1 MQFIVKTTP
10 EELQRARKWWQD
22 LEAQWKMAY
31 NEAVFGKGPTLEPPH
46 DDALMVLL
54 IQADTLRFAGPMAIH
69 PNITTPLT
77 NLSGLIPLYHLT
89 YLSITN
95 MHFSS
100 VRELSRFTK
109 MRHLFLYENRIE
121 SLVGIE
127 QMTDLVDLY
136 IQGNQITDL
145 SPIKNLT
152 NITTLYANNNK
163 LTKLDGLTTKHG
175 DKMKRFY
182 IQPNHDLPDR
192 EILRIQNEVGII
204 CRMG

>member
-10 EELQRARKWWQD
+10 EELQRAKKWWKD
-22 LEAQWKMAY
+22 LEGQWKMAY

-54 IQADTLRFAGPMAIH
+54 IQADTLRFAGPLAIK

-95 MHFSS
+95 MHFTS

-109 MRHLFLYENRIE
+109 MKHLFLYDNRIE
-121 SLVGIE
+121 SLSGIE
-127 QMTDLVDLY
+127 HMVDLVDLY
-136 IQGNQITDL
+136 VQNNQLTDL
-145 SPIKNLT
+145 SPLRNLT
-152 NITTLYANNNK
+152 KIQTLYVSKNK
-163 LTKLDGLTTKHG
+163 LRKINGLTEKHS
-175 DKMKRFY
+175 DNLKRFY
-182 IQPNHDLPDR
+182 VQPNDDLPDR
-192 EILRIQNEVGII
+192 EIIRTQNELGII

>member
-10 EELQRARKWWQD
+10 EELQRARKWWKD
-22 LEAQWKMAY
+22 LESQWKMAY
-31 NEAVFGKGPTLEPPH
+31 NEAVFGVGPTLEPPH
-46 DDALMVLL
+46 DDALMILL
-54 IQADTLRFAGPMAIH
+54 IQADTLRFAGPLAIK

-95 MHFSS
+95 MHFTS

-109 MRHLFLYENRIE
+109 MKHLFLYENRIE
-121 SLVGIE
+121 SLTGID
-127 QMTDLVDLY
+127 QMVDLVDLY
-136 IQGNQITDL
+136 VQNNCITDL
-145 SPIKNLT
+145 SPLRNLT
-152 NITTLYANNNK
+152 NIQTLYVSKNK
-163 LTKLDGLTTKHG
+163 LQKINGLTEKHA

-182 IQPNHDLPDR
+182 VQPNDELPDR
-192 EILRIQNEVGII
+192 EIIRTQNELGII

>member
-1 MQFIVKTTP
+1 MQFIIKTTP
-10 EELQRARKWWQD
+10 EELLRAKKWWKD
-22 LEAQWKMAY
+22 LESQWKMAY

-54 IQADTLRFAGPMAIH
+54 IQADTLRFAGPMAIK
-69 PNITTPLT
+69 PNVTTPLT

-95 MHFSS
+95 MHFTS

-109 MRHLFLYENRIE
+109 MKHLFLYENRIE

-127 QMTDLVDLY
+127 RMVDLVDLY
-136 IQGNQITDL
+136 VQNNQLTDL
-145 SPIKNLT
+145 SPIRNLT
-152 NITTLYANNNK
+152 NIQTLYVSKNK
-163 LTKLDGLTTKHG
+163 LRKINGLTEKHG

-182 IQPNHDLPDR
+182 VQPNDELPDR
-192 EILRIQNEVGII
+192 EIIRTQNEVGII

>member
-10 EELQRARKWWQD
+10 EELLRAKKWWRD

-54 IQADTLRFAGPMAIH
+54 IQADTLRFAGPLAVN

-89 YLSITN
+89 YLSLTN
-95 MHFSS
+95 MQITSI
-100 VRELSRFTK
+100 RELSRFTK
-109 MRHLFLYENRIE
+109 MRHLFLYENRIQ

-127 QMTDLVDLY
+127 QMSELIDLY
-136 IQGNQITDL
+136 VQGNQLTEL

-152 NITTLYANNNK
+152 NIHTLYVNNNK
-163 LTKLDGLTTKHG
+163 LTKINGLTKKHSS
-175 DKMKRFY
+175 KLKRFFL
-182 IQPNHDLPDR
+182 QPNHDLPDS
-192 EILRIQNEVGII
+192 EIIRVQNELGII